1 MSYLAY
7 KLLHVL
13 GAVLVLAAAGGVAVH
28 AANGGR
34 RKDNDLRG
42 VLASMHGIGLIMSLV
57 AGFGLLAK
65 IGAGGMPPPWA
76 WAKLVIWLFFGA
88 ALTLPYRNTSLAR
101 ALVVALP
108 LLAAIASYL
117 AIYKPFQ

>member
-7 KLLHVL
+7 KLLHMLGVL
-13 GAVLVLAAAGGVAVH
+13 LVLAAAGGVAVH
-28 AANGGR
+28 AATGGR
-34 RKDNDLRG
+34 REDNDLRG
-42 VLASMHGIGLIMSLV
+42 VLASMHGVGLVLSV
-57 AGFGLLAK
+57 VTGFGLLATL
-65 IGAGGMPPPWA
+65 GAGMPPPWA
-76 WAKLVIWLFFGA
+76 WVKLVIWLFFGA

-117 AIYKPFQ
+117 AMYKPFA

>member
-13 GAVLVLAAAGGVAVH
+13 GALLVLAAAGGVAVH
-28 AANGGR
+28 AATGGR
-34 RKDNDLRG
+34 REDNDLRG
-42 VLASMHGIGLIMSLV
+42 VLASMHGVGLLLSV
-57 AGFGLLAK
+57 VTGFGLLASL
-65 IGAGGMPPPWA
+65 GAGMPPPWA

-117 AIYKPFQ
+117 ALYKPFQ

>member
-13 GAVLVLAAAGGVAVH
+13 GVLLVLAAAGGVAVH
-28 AANGGR
+28 AATGGR
-34 RKDNDLRG
+34 REDNDLRG
-42 VLASMHGIGLIMSLV
+42 VLASMHGVGLVLSV
-57 AGFGLLAK
+57 VTGFGLLATL
-65 IGAGGMPPPWA
+65 GAGMPPPWA
-76 WAKLVIWLFFGA
+76 WAKLAIWLFFGA

-117 AIYKPFQ
+117 AMYKPFA

>member
-13 GAVLVLAAAGGVAVH
+13 GVLLVLAAAGGVAVH
-28 AANGGR
+28 AATGGR
-34 RKDNDLRG
+34 REDNDLRG
-42 VLASMHGIGLIMSLV
+42 VLASMHGVGLVLSV
-57 AGFGLLAK
+57 VTGFGLLATL
-65 IGAGGMPPPWA
+65 GAGMPPPWA

-117 AIYKPFQ
+117 AMYKPFA

>member
-13 GAVLVLAAAGGVAVH
+13 GVLLVLAAAGGVAVH
-28 AANGGR
+28 AATGGR
-34 RKDNDLRG
+34 REDNDLRG
-42 VLASMHGIGLIMSLV
+42 VLASMHGVGLILSV
-57 AGFGLLAK
+57 VTGFGLLARL
-65 IGAGGMPPPWA
+65 GAGMPPTWA

-117 AIYKPFQ
+117 AMYKPFQ

>member
-13 GAVLVLAAAGGVAVH
+13 GVLLVLAAAGGVAVH
-28 AANGGR
+28 AAAGGR
-34 RKDNDLRG
+34 REDNDLRG
-42 VLASMHGIGLIMSLV
+42 VLASMHGVGLILSV
-57 AGFGLLAK
+57 VTGFGLLATL
-65 IGAGGMPPPWA
+65 GAGMPPPWA

-117 AIYKPFQ
+117 AMYKPFA

>member
-13 GAVLVLAAAGGVAVH
+13 GALLVLAAAGGVAVH
-28 AANGGR
+28 AAAGGR
-34 RKDNDLRG
+34 REDNDLRG
-42 VLASMHGIGLIMSLV
+42 VLASMHGVGLVLSV
-57 AGFGLLAK
+57 VTGFGLLATL
-65 IGAGGMPPPWA
+65 GAGMPPPWA

-117 AIYKPFQ
+117 AMYKPFA

>member
-13 GAVLVLAAAGGVAVH
+13 GVLLVLAAAGGVAVH
-28 AANGGR
+28 AATGGR
-34 RKDNDLRG
+34 REDNDLRG
-42 VLASMHGIGLIMSLV
+42 VLASMHGVGLILSV
-57 AGFGLLAK
+57 VTGFGLLATL
-65 IGAGGMPPPWA
+65 GAGMPPPWA

-88 ALTLPYRNTSLAR
+88 ALTLSYRSTSLAR

-108 LLAAIASYL
+108 LLAAVASYL
-117 AIYKPFQ
+117 ALYKPFA